1 MKVDYL
7 RISVTDRCNLKCIYC
22 EPLGANDL
30 LTHDDVLRFEEIQKI
45 VRLATQLGVTKF
57 RITGGEPLIK
67 RNIIELIHQIA
78 QTKGVQDLSL
88 TTNGL
93 MLPKMAAEL
102 KQAGL
107 KRVNISLDCVDKD
120 VFHKITGNDAL
131 EETMA
136 GIEKAIAVGL
146 NPVKINS
153 VILKNIN
160 ESQILKLA
168 QMCVDMPAD
177 VRFIEYCPTSK
188 RMKSNLDCIPNSQ
201 IRKIIESNFGPLTPS
216 ICKNSNGP
224 ASNFTFNGAQ
234 GKIGFISGRTK
245 FFCEQCSRLRLTSDG
260 RIKSCLYSSN
270 YFDIKKMLRNQSS
283 DEQILNSLQNL
294 ITQKHKH
301 NKRTIT
307 MEDFSM
313 RCIGG

>member
-160 ESQILKLA
+160 ESQILK
-168 QMCVDMPAD
+168 PALSS
-177 VRFIEYCPTSK
+177 T
-188 RMKSNLDCIPNSQ
+188 IPVAAAVLSVTFFWLMS
-201 IRKIIESNFGPLTPS
+201 IIPLFV
-216 ICKNSNGP
+216 I
-224 ASNFTFNGAQ
+224 
-234 GKIGFISGRTK
+234 
-245 FFCEQCSRLRLTSDG
+245 LTSD
-260 RIKSCLYSSN
+260 
-270 YFDIKKMLRNQSS
+270 
-283 DEQILNSLQNL
+283 
-294 ITQKHKH
+294 TTH
-301 NKRTIT
+301 
-307 MEDFSM
+307 
-313 RCIGG
+313 